1 MDDVR
6 NGKRIIILIIALYI
20 FFELVIF
27 VMGPSFVVVIRA
39 MLAGAL
45 FYFLYVG
52 RRWARVVLALLYL
65 TALGMSIPSYAE
77 LFPTL
82 DAMNLL
88 QLLMMT
94 VFVLYGAYLLLSAVL
109 LLVSRQIRAYVN
121 NVRGGA

>member
-6 NGKRIIILIIALYI
+6 NGKRFIILIIALYI

-27 VMGPSFVVVIRA
+27 IMGPSFAVVIRA

-52 RRWARVVLALLYL
+52 RRWARIVLALLYL

-77 LFPTL
+77 LFPAL
-82 DAMNLL
+82 DTMNLL

-121 NVRGGA
+121 NIRGGA